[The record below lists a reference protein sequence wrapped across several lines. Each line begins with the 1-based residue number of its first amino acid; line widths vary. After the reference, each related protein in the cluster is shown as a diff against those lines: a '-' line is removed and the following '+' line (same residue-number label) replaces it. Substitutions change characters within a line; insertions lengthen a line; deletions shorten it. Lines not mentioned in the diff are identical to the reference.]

1 MSLKILVTDT
11 KILDNKVSSLV
22 FFVEQDFDFKQ
33 FHDFAKNDCPHLEIL
48 MRDKK
53 FTGKLGS
60 VFVAHVTN
68 PINHSY
74 LVFVG
79 LGKRNKKN
87 VINFEHYRRA
97 LGNLVR
103 TLPQFNTKSVAFELP
118 KTEVFGATSEYVA
131 KNTAIILNMAN
142 YIFDELITDKS
153 RISKLEPN
161 TEIKIIVEKNINE
174 IKHAVDEGIIISN
187 AVNQARTWVDL
198 PANLLLPKDLANYA
212 QKIAADLGLKCTI
225 FNEPEIIKMGMGGL
239 ASVTKGSEEECKFVI
254 LEYNFEKSAPTLCF
268 VGKGITFDS
277 GGLSIKPSGSM
288 ETMKED
294 MSGSAAVIAAMSALA
309 KLKPKVN
316 IVAITPITENMPS
329 GSATRPGDIV
339 TFYNGKTAEIKNTDA
354 EGRLILAD
362 ALSYAVK
369 HYKPDFMIDLATLT
383 GACAYALGP
392 FFSGL
397 FSEHDEFAAKV
408 ENAAYNSGDYVWR
421 LPLTDDYK
429 IAVKSEVADLSNDSN
444 RRYMAGGTT
453 AACFLQNFVG
463 DVPWVHLD
471 IAGTAFNV
479 PDISYYRTYSGTG
492 AGVRLLVELAMN
504 WK

>member
-1 MSLKILVTDT
+1 MSLNISVTQT
-11 KILDNKVSSLV
+11 KLLENKVNAV
-22 FFVEQDFDFKQ
+22 IFFVEQDFDFKK
-33 FHDFAKNDCPHLEIL
+33 FHDLAKENCPHLEIL

-53 FTGKLGS
+53 FVGKSGS
-60 VFVAHVTN
+60 VFVASVVAN
-68 PINHSY
+68 INHSY

-79 LGKRNKKN
+79 LGKKNKKN
-87 VINFEHYRRA
+87 IFNFESYRRS
-97 LGNLVR
+97 LGSLIR
-103 TLPQFNTKSVAFELP
+103 TLPQFNIKSIALELP
-118 KTEVFGATSEYVA
+118 EADLFGFDIEYVA
-131 KNTAIILNMAN
+131 KNTAIIINMAN
-142 YIFDELITDKS
+142 YVFDQLITDKT
-153 RISKLEPN
+153 RISKLESDAD
-161 TEIKIIVEKNINE
+161 IKIVVNRDIDK
-174 IKHAVDEGIIISN
+174 IKKAVDDGIVISN

-198 PANLLLPKDLANYA
+198 PANLLSPTDLANYA
-212 QKIAADLGLKCTI
+212 QKISIDHGLKCTI
-225 FNEPEIIKMGMGGL
+225 FSESEIIKMGMGGL
-239 ASVTKGSEEECKFVI
+239 AAVTKGSEEECKFVI
-254 LEYNFEKSAPTLCF
+254 LEYKTEKTAPTICF

-294 MSGSAAVIAAMSALA
+294 MSGSAAVISAMSALA

-329 GSATRPGDIV
+329 GSATRPGDII
-339 TFYNGKTAEIKNTDA
+339 TFYNGKTAEVKNTDA

-397 FSEHDEFAAKV
+397 FSEHDEFAVKV
-408 ENAAYNSGDYVWR
+408 EEAAHLSGDYVWR

-463 DVPWVHLD
+463 EVPWVHLD

-479 PDISYYRTYSGTG
+479 PDISYYRNHSGTG